1 KTAERLWVTVGYN
14 NYGTIFEIDT
24 NDLSVI
30 RTIDIG
36 TLFPSSYEKIS
47 ISALSKINNNLYV
60 GTNKGLVEIDLDTG
74 APLKSYGAD
83 MLGGKDIEYAR
94 SIDSNKLIFA
104 TDYQLFFFNQVT
116 KKIDQFFSTRS
127 EASEYLRLVTAL
139 RVNNSK
145 VYVGTNAGFMVFSE
159 DGRLINDINQPF
171 FLEVDQ
177 FGKRIGNG
185 ALVEGEIINFGFD
198 GENNL
203 FLESLHGRIAIY
215 DNTAKRI
222 EKSLIITTPGYLDFR
237 WRNYIDLWNNI
248 DFGLYLKNSFI
259 ICSMTMLVA
268 MVLATITA
276 YALVR
281 FPFPGAKTMSIAII
295 ATQMVPQILF
305 LIPIHIM
312 FTNFTK
318 ATGIPVHG
326 TYAGIIFVYSAIFL
340 PMSVW
345 ILRGF
350 FAAIPI
356 ALEEAA
362 RIDGCSPLQVFLKIS
377 LPLAVPGVIATGVF
391 MFLTAWDE
399 LMIAWILTTGNTMTI
414 PVGIRLFVGNFQNR
428 FDLVMAAATVSTIP
442 VMIMFFLLQRHIV
455 SGLTAGAVKE

>member
-1 KTAERLWVTVGYN
+1 MS
-14 NYGTIFEIDT
+14 I
-24 NDLSVI
+24 I

-47 ISALSKINNNLYV
+47 ISALAHINNNLYV
-60 GTNKGLVEIDLDTG
+60 GTNKGLVEVDLAGGIPRQT
-74 APLKSYGAD
+74 YGRD
-83 MLGGKDIEYAR
+83 LLDGKDIEYVR
-94 SIDSNKLIFA
+94 SLKNNKMVFA
-104 TDYQLFFFNQVT
+104 TDYQLFFFNPLT
-116 KKIDQFFSTRS
+116 KKINQFFSTRS
-127 EASEYLRLVTAL
+127 ASTEYLRLVSAL
-139 RVNNSK
+139 RVADSK
-145 VYVGTNAGFMVFSE
+145 IHVGTNAGFMIFNE
-159 DGRLINDINQPF
+159 WGRLIKDVNRPF

-177 FGKRIGNG
+177 FGKRIGDG
-185 ALVEGEIINFGFD
+185 ALVEGDIINFGFD
-198 GENNL
+198 GAHNI
-203 FLESLHGRIAIY
+203 FLESLHGRVAVY
-215 DNTAKRI
+215 DQDAGRI
-222 EKSLIITTPGYLDFR
+222 GKSLIITTPGYIDFR

-248 DFGLYLKNSFI
+248 DFALYLRNSFI
-259 ICSMTMLVA
+259 ICSMTMLIA

-312 FTNFTK
+312 FTNFTR
-318 ATGIPVHG
+318 ATGVPVHG
-326 TYAGIIFVYSAIFL
+326 TFAGIIFVYSAIFL

-362 RIDGCSPLQVFLKIS
+362 RIDGCSPFQVFTKIS
-377 LPLAVPGVIATGVF
+377 LPLAIPGVIATGVF

-399 LMIAWILTTGNTMTI
+399 LMIAWILTTGKTMTI

-442 VMIMFFLLQRHIV
+442 VMILFFLLQRHIV